1 MKIQVEELSPIE
13 RKLSIEVE
21 PAVVTQELNQA
32 YATLSRQVKIAGF
45 RPGKVPRRI
54 LEQRFKD
61 EVEGDVIRRLV
72 ERAYL
77 EAIREHQVEAVSHPR
92 VTNEALRPD
101 VPFRFQARVDVKP
114 KVQAKE
120 YRELPLKKV
129 EKIVDDARVD
139 QQLEKMR
146 HSMSRLE
153 PVEGREI
160 AQAGDFA
167 QVDYHATHDGK
178 GFPGSRAENATVQVV
193 PGELVESKIAALEG
207 MKVGE
212 TKELDYAFPKD
223 YSVDEV
229 RGKLAHFRIS
239 LKGLKVEVVPELNED
254 FAREMQGGETVADL
268 RAKIRGDLQ
277 RSTRQEIAAEERA
290 QIVKLLIERNPFEV
304 PQGMVDRAVE
314 MMLEGT
320 IRSMARGGIDPR
332 KLGLDFEQLRNELKP
347 RALNEVKGVLLL
359 ESVAEQES
367 IHVPEEEIEKK
378 VEEIS
383 TETGQTLSKVR
394 KFFKDPD
401 ERRSLSRRIQEEKTV
416 EFLKARGKYL

>member
-1 MKIQVEELSPIE
+1 
-13 RKLSIEVE
+13 
-21 PAVVTQELNQA
+21 
-32 YATLSRQVKIAGF
+32 
-45 RPGKVPRRI
+45 
-54 LEQRFKD
+54 
-61 EVEGDVIRRLV
+61 
-72 ERAYL
+72 
-77 EAIREHQVEAVSHPR
+77 
-92 VTNEALRPD
+92 
-101 VPFRFQARVDVKP
+101 
-114 KVQAKE
+114 
-120 YRELPLKKV
+120 
-129 EKIVDDARVD
+129 
-139 QQLEKMR
+139 
-146 HSMSRLE
+146 
-153 PVEGREI
+153 
-160 AQAGDFA
+160 
-167 QVDYHATHDGK
+167 
-178 GFPGSRAENATVQVV
+178 V

-223 YSVDEV
+223 YSVEEV
-229 RGKLAHFRIS
+229 RGKVGHFRIN
-239 LKGLKVEVVPELNED
+239 LKALKVEVVPELNED
-254 FAREMQGGETVADL
+254 FVREMQGGETLDDL
-268 RAKIRGDLQ
+268 RAKVRGDLQ

-332 KLGLDFEQLRNELKP
+332 KLGLDFEQLRDELRP
-347 RALNEVKGVLLL
+347 RALSEVKGVLLL

-383 TETGQTLSKVR
+383 TETGQPLSKVR